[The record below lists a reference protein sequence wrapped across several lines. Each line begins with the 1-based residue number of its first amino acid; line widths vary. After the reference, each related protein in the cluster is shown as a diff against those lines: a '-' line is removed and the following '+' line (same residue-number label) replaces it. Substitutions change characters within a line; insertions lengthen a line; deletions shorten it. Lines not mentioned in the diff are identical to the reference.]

1 VTRILAIIG
10 SGETSPRM
18 AEMHRELVAR
28 LGPRPSAVIL
38 DTPYGFQENADAVS
52 DRTIRY
58 FARSVGLD
66 VEVAS
71 GMRAPADG
79 GQGIGC
85 GLARLASAD
94 WVFAGPGSPSYVA
107 SHWRGSAVGPAL
119 RDGLARQRVT
129 VVASAAACAIGAFTI
144 PVYEIYKAG
153 ASPHWIPGIDL
164 LSDLGVTAAVVTH
177 FDNTEGDT
185 YDTRRCYIG
194 ERRLR
199 LLERQLPEDAMT
211 IGIDEQTA
219 VVIDLDGGTI
229 DVRGR
234 GGLTMRRGGAQR
246 TWPDGSRLSVAELR
260 ESLPPG
266 GSVVEPPATE
276 PAAPVVRLEARLA
289 DAISRHDAGALMDTI
304 LETGMGDQAVRIGV
318 ALTEAWERGSRAGVR
333 EIVEALVARRSEFRE
348 QGRYD
353 LADSLRTALASA
365 GIELEDTRDGTRW
378 RDLSR

>member
-28 LGPRPSAVIL
+28 LGPLPRAVVL

-79 GQGIGC
+79 GQGTGC
-85 GLARLASAD
+85 GLARLAGAD

-107 SHWRGSAVGPAL
+107 GHWRGSAVGQTL
-119 RDGLARQRVT
+119 RDGLARPRVT
-129 VVASAAACAIGAFTI
+129 VVASAAACAIGTFTI

-153 ASPHWIPGIDL
+153 VSPYWIPGIDL
-164 LSDLGVTAAVVTH
+164 LSELGVRAAVVTH

-199 LLERQLPEDAMT
+199 QLEHQLPEDAMT

-246 TWPDGSRLSVAELR
+246 AWPDGSRLSVAELR
-260 ESLPPG
+260 ESLPRG
-266 GSVVEPPATE
+266 GSAVEPPAAE
-276 PAAPVVRLEARLA
+276 PAAPVERLEGRLA
-289 DAISRHDAGALMDTI
+289 EAISRRDAGALMDTI

-333 EIVEALVARRSEFRE
+333 EIVEALVARRTEFRE

-353 LADSLRTALASA
+353 LADSLRAALASA
-365 GIELEDTRDGTRW
+365 GVELEDTRDGTRW